1 MTNSQKGILFV
12 ALGAILFSAK
22 AIFIKLAYA
31 EFEVNDITL
40 LTLRFGYSLPFFIG
54 IAFLN
59 FRKGKMKTLNR
70 KNILIIAALSML
82 GYYIASLFDF
92 KGLQY
97 VTAGIERI
105 ILFIYPTL
113 VVVFSRI
120 FLKKK
125 ITRTSLIALVICYT
139 GIVIIAFDP
148 HLFNSPEI
156 IKGAGFIFISAI
168 TYSLYLTFGGE
179 IVHRFGSVNFN
190 SLAMI
195 FSCTYVIMHFLVVED
210 TSLTQLSIG
219 LHAYGLMLAIIS
231 TVIPT
236 FLVMEGVSLLGANKV
251 AIVAS
256 IGPVSTII
264 LGYYILGE
272 SFTLQEAIGSIF
284 ILGGVILIGSK
295 KE

>member
-1 MTNSQKGILFV
+1 MTDSQKGIFYV

-22 AIFIKLAYA
+22 AIFIKLAYSQ
-31 EFEVNDITL
+31 FEVNDITL

-54 IAFLN
+54 IAFWN
-59 FRKGKMKTLNR
+59 FRKGKMSQLNR
-70 KNILIIAALSML
+70 HNILFIAVLSML

-97 VTAGIERI
+97 VSAGIERI

-113 VVVFSRI
+113 VVIFSRV
-120 FLKKK
+120 FLKKS
-125 ITRTSLIALVICYT
+125 ISRTSLIALVICYT

-148 HLFNSPEI
+148 HLFNSPDVV
-156 IKGAGFIFISAI
+156 KGAGFIFISAI
-168 TYSLYLTFGGE
+168 TYSLYLTFGAE
-179 IVHRFGSVNFN
+179 IVHRFGSINFN

-195 FSCTYVIMHFLVVED
+195 FSCTYVILHFLAVEE
-210 TSLTQLSIG
+210 TNLSQLSLG
-219 LHAYGLMLAIIS
+219 LHAYGLLLAVIS

-251 AIVAS
+251 AIIAS

-272 SFTLQEAIGSIF
+272 KFTVQEAIGSLF
-284 ILGGVILIGSK
+284 ILGGVILIGK
-295 KE
+295 AKD